1 MKLNTTL
8 FTFLLLAMATGIKA
22 QNIPITATDLIS
34 KAACANKA
42 CADEYA
48 KKIKYKLES
57 SVGDTI
63 LQYRPIT
70 RASAN
75 DITNIEFKIWGSVNR
90 LRFMTQ
96 NQKTYDALFKAFVAL
111 GYTTNKPAYIEMG
124 GADFTAPKYPKC
136 KLIFS
141 IDKDPFGM
149 EKDTYFFELVYT
161 K

>member
-1 MKLNTTL
+1 MKTIY
-8 FTFLLLAMATGIKA
+8 TFLLMLSIAATA
-22 QNIPITATDLIS
+22 QAQVITAADLIS

-63 LQYRPIT
+63 LEYWPIT
-70 RASAN
+70 QASAN
-75 DITNIEFKIWGSVNR
+75 DITNIEFKIWSSVNR

-111 GYTTNKPAYIEMG
+111 GYTTNMPSYIERG

-141 IDKDPFGM
+141 IDKDPFGIEM
-149 EKDTYFFELVYT
+149 DTYFFELVYT